1 MFRISRLTFL
11 YTTLAL
17 AFSCVFATSAS
28 AQTRRSDKDL
38 ERRIK
43 NLNSDT
49 KKFQSSFD
57 SAISKSSFRK
67 TLQEKG
73 AKKLADNFTKSTKS
87 LYDYFKK
94 NRKSDPYIQNTL
106 DYAKQLKKLQSTVPL
121 DSTTNEAW
129 TKVRTQL
136 NDIAHAFHVP
146 AES

>member
-11 YTTLAL
+11 DTTLAL
-17 AFSCVFATSAS
+17 SFSCVFATSAS
-28 AQTRRSDKDL
+28 AQTRLSDKDL
-38 ERRIK
+38 EQRIK
-43 NLNSDT
+43 NLNSDS

-57 SAISKSSFRK
+57 SAISKSSVRK
-67 TLQEKG
+67 TSQEKD

-87 LYDYFKK
+87 PYDFFEKT
-94 NRKSDPYIQNTL
+94 RKADPYIPNTL
-106 DYAKQLKKLQSTVPL
+106 GYAKQLEKLQSVQP

-146 AES
+146 AE